1 MNTKLVICGL
11 ALTAVILIS
20 AVFAGITINTQ
31 EKKNAEYAT
40 AIEGLQEQIYDLSGH
55 LSVQQ
60 YDYIIYG
67 AKNNSAGVLYYAKSG
82 EDGVI
87 EFVSSDAAS
96 VFTFA
101 LENGKFV
108 FVKSGSYMLNSDVFI
123 RNKENA
129 MLVSDGDATLLCD
142 GHQIVIYGNSCHESK
157 YNTVSGFTI
166 FNGGVRIENSYM
178 TTISNMVLQNCNV
191 GIELVNT
198 NTWSESSKID
208 DVQFYSCTQ
217 GIVFRSLAKDGSD
230 SYQCTMISRCYF
242 NLPDN
247 AVAIS
252 VEPKAL
258 FTDGQMKN
266 VHIWAACF
274 PGQQTNQTGLLV
286 SGSLY
291 RTAMNGVVFE
301 SFGVGNLSESS
312 LYAVHV
318 NTTFQTPVL
327 QEGVT
332 FLGNWTKLV
341 NNPYNSQVE
350 GNGIGVA
357 FKREN
362 VTVPLSADAY
372 PNQPAAIQVA
382 PATFASFNAKIVVD
396 GTFSQNE
403 NITVRFRLQCIG
415 DLPPTGSNVVEKSFN
430 ASSSL
435 WLSNDD
441 LLRLMPYQNVIQA
454 ILVDAKVD
462 SASTDAS
469 VHVSVF
475 GGTTWSEIL

>member
-1 MNTKLVICGL
+1 MKIKLVLYGL
-11 ALTAVILIS
+11 GITVAILLTM
-20 AVFAGITINTQ
+20 VFAGINITAQ
-31 EKKNAEYAT
+31 EKKNAEYNQ
-40 AIEGLQEQIYDLSGH
+40 AINGLQEQISALSDH

-60 YDYIIYG
+60 YDYIVYG
-67 AKNNSAGVLYYAKSG
+67 STNGSAGITYYAKNG
-82 EDGVI
+82 LDGTVEFASNDTAAVLNFAI
-87 EFVSSDAAS
+87 ERGSCVYM
-96 VFTFA
+96 
-101 LENGKFV
+101 
-108 FVKSGSYMLNSDVFI
+108 KSGSYILRSDVIFHN
-123 RNKENA
+123 RQNA
-129 MLVSDGDATLLCD
+129 MLISGGDVTLLCD
-142 GHQIVIYGNSCHESK
+142 GHKIVVYGTSCEESK
-157 YNTVSGFTI
+157 YNTLSGFTI
-166 FNGGVRIENSYM
+166 FNGGVRIENSFM
-178 TTISNMVLQNCNV
+178 TIVSNMIFQHCDVA
-191 GIELVNT
+191 IELINT
-198 NTWSESSKID
+198 NTWTESSKID
-208 DVQFYSCTQ
+208 NIQFYQCAQ
-217 GIVFRSLAKDGSD
+217 GIVFRSFSENGSN

-247 AVAIS
+247 SVAIS
-252 VEPKAL
+252 VESEAL

-266 VHIWAACF
+266 VHIWAGSF
-274 PGQQTNQTGLLV
+274 SGQQTNQTGLMV

-291 RTAMNGVVFE
+291 RTVMNGVVFE
-301 SFGVGNLSESS
+301 SFAAGNLSTSS

-332 FLGNWTKLV
+332 FLGNWTMLV
-341 NNPYNSQVE
+341 YNPYNAQIE

-362 VTVPLSADAY
+362 TSVPINAFDY

-382 PATFASFNAKIVVD
+382 PATFAGFNAKIVVD
-396 GTFSQNE
+396 GTFGQNE
-403 NITVRFRLQCIG
+403 TITVRFRLQCI
-415 DLPPTGSNVVEKSFN
+415 DDFPPTGSQVVEKSFN

-441 LLRLMPYQNVIQA
+441 LLRLMPAQNVIQA
-454 ILVDAKVD
+454 ILVDAMVD